1 MDIQYFASALQHN
14 ESLSLAFFGRQVV
27 TADRAP
33 PPPPPTYGTS
43 MGNIPGSSA
52 YTSPGIGPSPV
63 SAPTGPPPPPLIK
76 DIETI
81 TLYRKDGA
89 TSESEKVVAT
99 QRTATFLRC
108 PLPERRT
115 WFSMLVRSHAGSFIS
130 LRVLA
135 PPTMATHIWPQ
146 RCRGS
151 EGELWTF
158 ERTALATLGSAMQT
172 EDRHL
177 ETEASNVEAD
187 DSWSPHASLSGAP
200 RVTHGR

>member
-99 QRTATFLRC
+99 QRTATFLSPSNNGDPYLAAAVQRVGG
-108 PLPERRT
+108 RAVDVRT
-115 WFSMLVRSHAGSFIS
+115 Y
-130 LRVLA
+130 RVSYTRIRDA
-135 PPTMATHIWPQ
+135 N
-146 RCRGS
+146 RGQ
-151 EGELWTF
+151 
-158 ERTALATLGSAMQT
+158 TLGDGSQQ
-172 EDRHL
+172 R
-177 ETEASNVEAD
+177 
-187 DSWSPHASLSGAP
+187 
-200 RVTHGR
+200 